1 MGTSAPVPPA
11 EGNAAELED
20 LDDLEMTSVMNPE
33 QRRELQR
40 AARTAKE
47 QERETARPP
56 PEATAAIEEEVS
68 IPRAAAVPAEAV
80 ASPAPAS
87 PVAEESSPA
96 TSATWFVIAFILLA
110 AAIAFE
116 LR

>member
-1 MGTSAPVPPA
+1 MGTSAPAPPA
-11 EGNAAELED
+11 EGDADDLEN

-68 IPRAAAVPAEAV
+68 IPVSQAT
-80 ASPAPAS
+80 SPAMPS
-87 PVAEESSPA
+87 